1 MTQSVLNLDYLKTEA
16 NKILTPKSYGT
27 LQEVI
32 GLTLKCKG
40 PWGNIGDLCTI
51 KTSTGSEI
59 SAEIVGF
66 KDDSSLLM
74 PLGDIKNIGPGCVV
88 KNYGQPLAVKVSE
101 KLLGRVLDG
110 LGNPIDG
117 KGPICCETEYSTT
130 NEPPSPLA
138 RPRIK
143 EPLSVGV
150 KAIDGLL
157 TMGKGQRMGIFAGS
171 GVGKSTLL
179 GMVSRNTKADVNVIA
194 LIGERGREVMDFIER
209 DLGEEGLKRSVVVV
223 ATSDQP
229 PLVRLKGAFVATS
242 ISEFFRDQGN
252 DVMLLMDS
260 VTRFAMAQRE
270 IGLSLGEPPTTRG
283 YTPSVFTLLPKLFE
297 RSGTSTFGS
306 ITGIYTVLVD
316 GDDFNEPVTDAVRG
330 ILDGHIILS
339 RDIASQNHYPA
350 IDILN
355 SVSRVMAEVVDDSH
369 KEAAANLRKVLGNY
383 KKAEDLINI
392 GAYKRG
398 SNPNI
403 DEAIEKQPKI
413 MDFLQQRVNDG
424 FTLSESVE
432 QLKNV

>member
-1 MTQSVLNLDYLKTEA
+1 MTDSALNIDYFQKKAEQ
-16 NKILTPKSYGT
+16 ILSPKAHGT
-27 LQEVI
+27 LQEVT

-40 PWGNIGDLCTI
+40 PWGNIGDICTI
-51 KTSTGSEI
+51 RTSAGDEVF
-59 SAEIVGF
+59 AEIVGF
-66 KDDSSLLM
+66 KADCSLLM
-74 PLGDIKNIGPGCVV
+74 PLGDIKNIGPGCEV
-88 KNYGQPLAVKVSE
+88 KNFGHPLTVKVSD

-110 LGNPIDG
+110 LGNPLDG
-117 KGPICCETEYSTT
+117 KGPIYTDSEYPTV
-130 NEPPSPLA
+130 NEPPSPLK

-143 EPLSVGV
+143 QPLSVGV
-150 KAIDGLL
+150 KPIDGLL

-179 GMVSRNTKADVNVIA
+179 GMVSRNTKADINVIA

-209 DLGEEGLKRSVVVV
+209 DLGEEGLKRSVVIV

-242 ISEFFRDQGN
+242 IAEYFRDQKK

-297 RSGTSTFGS
+297 RSGTSELGS

-355 SVSRVMAEVVDDSH
+355 SVSRVMGEVVDDEH
-369 KEAAANLRKVLGNY
+369 KELAANLRKVLGNY

-392 GAYKRG
+392 GAYKKG
-398 SNPNI
+398 SNNDI
-403 DEAIEKQPKI
+403 DEAIEKNGRI
-413 MDFLQQRVNDG
+413 MNFLKQSVDSKYS
-424 FTLSESVE
+424 LSDSVE
-432 QLKNV
+432 LLKEI